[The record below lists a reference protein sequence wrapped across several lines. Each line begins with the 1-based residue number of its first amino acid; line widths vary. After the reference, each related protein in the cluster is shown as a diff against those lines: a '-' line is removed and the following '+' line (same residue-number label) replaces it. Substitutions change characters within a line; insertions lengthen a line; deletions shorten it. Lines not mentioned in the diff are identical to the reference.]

1 MPPTRHPR
9 PPALL
14 LAASTLAI
22 ASAPAQNPP
31 PQATHPDWKLLRQ
44 NEDWTRPP
52 ANDGDPLDAI
62 KHVDLTDDGAFWV
75 SFGGRVDERFEAWD
89 GFGFGARTPGDRDSF
104 FLTRVHLHADLHLGP
119 NVRVWVEP
127 RTAQSTDRDLPGQRR
142 VVDVDTFDLYQ
153 AFVDLSA
160 PVDGKPLRLRV
171 GRQSFVF
178 GAQRVISPVPWNN
191 VWNSWDGASAQWEIA
206 GFRTQA
212 LFTWSVP
219 NEPTSWNELDEDR
232 QLYGVYATKDAT
244 TETRG
249 LDLYALGTTR
259 PRVTVNGTSGDER
272 RHTFGARSFGPL
284 GDGFDGELEAAW
296 QLGRLGG
303 SGTHGGF
310 AAGVLGYRAD
320 SLWLTPR
327 FFVGGDVATGDARPG
342 GSVGTYFQNSP
353 LGHAYLGYI
362 DSIGRQNVVAAHLG
376 SSWSLTAV
384 TTLTV
389 TGHVFR
395 LFSGND
401 DLYAVNGG
409 STSPGIAPD
418 GRDVGQEIDVLL
430 THRIARHLDVYG
442 GWSHFFTGSAVQGPG
457 VTGSDIDFAYCG
469 ASFVF

>member
-1 MPPTRHPR
+1 VART
-9 PPALL
+9 LGCI

-171 GRQSFVF
+171 GRQSFML

-259 PRVTVNGTSGDER
+259 PRVTVNGTSGDEDR
-272 RHTFGARSFGPL
+272 LKGAPPL
-284 GDGFDGELEAAW
+284 LNVQTLED
-296 QLGRLGG
+296 RDRP
-303 SGTHGGF
+303 
-310 AAGVLGYRAD
+310 RA
-320 SLWLTPR
+320 
-327 FFVGGDVATGDARPG
+327 
-342 GSVGTYFQNSP
+342 
-353 LGHAYLGYI
+353 
-362 DSIGRQNVVAAHLG
+362 
-376 SSWSLTAV
+376 
-384 TTLTV
+384 
-389 TGHVFR
+389 
-395 LFSGND
+395 
-401 DLYAVNGG
+401 
-409 STSPGIAPD
+409 
-418 GRDVGQEIDVLL
+418 
-430 THRIARHLDVYG
+430 
-442 GWSHFFTGSAVQGPG
+442 
-457 VTGSDIDFAYCG
+457 
-469 ASFVF
+469 